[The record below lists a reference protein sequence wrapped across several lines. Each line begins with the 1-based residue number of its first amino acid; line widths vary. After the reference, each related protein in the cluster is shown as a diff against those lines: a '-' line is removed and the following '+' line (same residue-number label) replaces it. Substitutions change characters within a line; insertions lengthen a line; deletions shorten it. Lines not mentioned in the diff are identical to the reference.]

1 MEGRGGRAV
10 LIIELYLSHPQRFEH
25 HFDFKHV
32 FKPTELT
39 DLNSFMNYASSIQ
52 WMQMGLLTGQNLHTL
67 DVLQSKGLRG
77 AKLKAWM

>member
-39 DLNSFMNYASSIQ
+39 DLNSFMNYVSSIQ
-52 WMQMGLLTGQNLHTL
+52 
-67 DVLQSKGLRG
+67 
-77 AKLKAWM
+77 